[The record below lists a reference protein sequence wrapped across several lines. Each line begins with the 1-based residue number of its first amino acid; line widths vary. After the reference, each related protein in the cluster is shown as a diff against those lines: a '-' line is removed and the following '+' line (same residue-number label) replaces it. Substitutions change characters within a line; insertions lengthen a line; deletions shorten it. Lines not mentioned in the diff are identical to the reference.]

1 MTDRIAGGLTGK
13 TRVLAVFGAPVEHSI
28 SPAMHNAA
36 ILELGMDLVYVPFR
50 VEAADLPAAVEGV
63 RRMGFLGVN
72 LTIPL
77 KEPAVK
83 LVDELSELSAR
94 IGAVNT
100 LYWKEGRLCG
110 HSTDAD
116 GFILSLEKEMGK
128 QSGEGK
134 AGLPAEALVL
144 GAGGSSRAVCFALA
158 SRGVR
163 LTIANRTIE
172 RAETLVQELGLDKG
186 VKVIPMEEKLLR
198 RVAASSP
205 LVVNTTS
212 IGMVY
217 DSSQSPL
224 PSDCFY
230 PGQIV
235 YDLVYNPPETR
246 LLAEARRQ
254 GALGVNG
261 LKMLVYQGAL
271 SFELWT
277 GVFPSLDTMETAA
290 GNSL

>member
-1 MTDRIAGGLTGK
+1 MTDISAGGLTGK
-13 TRVLAVFGAPVEHSI
+13 TRVLAVFGAPIEHSI

-36 ILELGMDLVYVPFR
+36 IRELGLDLVYVPFR
-50 VEAADLPAAVEGV
+50 VEAEYLPAAVEGV

-83 LVDELSELSAR
+83 LVDDLSELSAR

-100 LYWKEGRLCG
+100 LYWKAGKLCG

-116 GFILSLEKEMGK
+116 GFILSLEKEMAEHGA
-128 QSGEGK
+128 GGK
-134 AGLPAEALVL
+134 ADLPGEALVL
-144 GAGGSSRAVCFALA
+144 GAGGSSRAVCYALA

-163 LTIANRTIE
+163 LTIANRTLE
-172 RAETLVQELGLDKG
+172 RAETLVQMLGLDKG
-186 VKVIPMEEKLLR
+186 VKVIPFKGELLR

-217 DSSQSPL
+217 DASQSPL
-224 PSDCFY
+224 PCDCFY

-235 YDLVYNPPETR
+235 YDLVYNPLETR
-246 LLAEARRQ
+246 LLADARRL
-254 GALGVNG
+254 GAIGING

-277 GVFPSLDTMETAA
+277 GVFPPPNTMETAA
-290 GNSL
+290 RNSL